1 MFKLFKFLQKML
13 LVAALCVPW
22 VTQAQGD
29 CTPISTFPVTYGF
42 EASEGFTTTVTA
54 AAACTTNVFSSC
66 WRNEETTFNGSSST
80 GSGRIWHIYGGTSA
94 TFLHSG
100 AHSLMLPDKGSSTAG
115 VSTTML
121 TFPAMNFT
129 NPVGYIVTFW
139 IQRNGTGTSNP
150 EGFKIYASPTDTIGP
165 GAVELGHYSRH
176 RTLAYPCIEP
186 ANGWYQYE
194 TSPITLTG
202 TVYIIFEGQSY
213 YGSSTY
219 IDDVVIMETPSCF
232 KVSNLAIDA
241 QQTTTNSFTLTWTDT
256 SNTGAT
262 YNIYR
267 FTATDT
273 TLVQDGVTGTS
284 YTVSGLNPATSYTFA
299 VVTDCGNG
307 DTSMYSA
314 TVSAFT
320 ACADIAAA
328 DLPYTED
335 FEDYTSGSANPI
347 NPCWTKGTNNTTAYP
362 YPNSTAAINSSIG
375 LHFYGYYPS
384 SATSTHYYS
393 WAALPPIDA
402 NLDMSDLMLTLD
414 VKRYSTVS
422 NYYTTILWVGVA
434 DSVTGLSSAA
444 AIESSITW
452 IDTIDLTSATA
463 SSIHNLEV
471 SFADYAGNGKYVF
484 LYAPTPELVG
494 TSTYRYNYVY
504 VDNVALRVI
513 PTCFWPSD
521 AVVTS
526 VSTDETTIS
535 WTPDPRTANPSSWS
549 IEYGETGFTPGEGS
563 TETSYTNSVTLG
575 NLTANTEYDVY
586 IKANCGGE
594 MSDATLFSFRTL
606 CNALDSLPY
615 TMDFEGYPTTTS
627 TSTDFVPCLTR
638 LNNGTQYFGYPY
650 LASTASYCHSGTRGL
665 YWTNSTTTGTYGD
678 YQYVIMPAVDT
689 DQYNMNTLQFKFWA
703 RATGTS
709 YHPVFQVGVMSN
721 PQDVNSF
728 QLVESVDVEG
738 TTYEEYTVALGN
750 FEGYGNY
757 IALRALRPS
766 STWYA
771 TVDDLTIE
779 EMPNCPNVV
788 DLEATATVGNALLT
802 WDYQSGYEAPTGYTI
817 VYDSIGGSNPT
828 TVTSTDPTYAITGLE
843 AATAYKAYVTADCN
857 GYADSVEFT
866 TAQLDCIELDLT
878 SLDTVQFSNS
888 TTGQSGCI
896 AYSSWGNTAYQTI
909 YTAAELTTAGLTA
922 GNIIGIDLGFTS
934 STYAKEFTIFIGTT
948 TTSSISDATLENPN
962 NHSQVYG
969 PAAHPTGTT
978 GWQHYDFTTP
988 FYWDGVSNIII
999 TTFMNQPTGVSQTSS
1014 SGLTGYYESASNK
1027 ARFRYQDSQQFTL
1040 SNYNGGSTGSTY
1052 SYRAAIH
1059 FYSGDCQTLAT
1070 CAAPTATAT
1079 YIGTDTVIVSWI
1091 PGYNETAWD
1100 VAYRE
1105 ASASTWTTVATGV
1118 SVNEYVFDSL
1128 TPGTDY
1134 EFRISFEC
1142 DDDNTTVYSTTVEA
1156 STQCVPVTLPYTEN
1170 FDDVTTST
1178 STTNYGL
1185 MPNCWNYTMTGTSTY
1200 QTGSYLPRVYY
1211 STSTNYVHSGN
1222 YCLYLYGV
1230 GIFELPEMPT
1240 TLDSL
1245 MISFYD
1251 YVSSSSYGLIV
1262 GAMEDGVFVPIDT
1275 ATLVSSTPNF
1285 VEFNLNRYH
1294 GTSRKIALRNYYTT
1308 STTTYTSYNYI
1319 DNIYVDYIPSCPHV
1333 VNLAVDSVSQN
1344 SVSLSWTA
1352 AGTESTW
1359 SVTDG
1364 TNYYT
1369 TTVPSITIG
1378 NLTVNTAYTFS
1389 VRALCDDSDSS
1400 ILWTVDARTSCEPY
1414 MSLPYSEN
1422 FDNHT
1427 TSTTSVTNVEIPCWG
1442 RVMTGTSSY
1451 QTGSY
1456 LPMVYYYSNTSSAI
1470 YTHSGNYSLRLYG
1483 VGYHT
1488 LPQLPCPAD
1497 SVTIGFWAKTS
1508 SSSYKLFFGV
1518 MSDPTDES
1526 TFDTIQAITYATTTA
1541 AANFQYFEF
1550 NLSNYTGTGRYLAF
1564 RNSYTSASTYY
1575 SYHYIDDIEV
1585 WHNSNCPSP
1594 VVSLG
1599 NVTNNT
1605 IDVSWLD
1612 TTGNSYTNGVTVM
1625 WNTVN
1630 STSGAQTAAV
1640 ATGNNYTITGLN
1652 GSTTYYIWIAGN
1664 CANELSRPMPLVA
1677 TTASDCGEVENL
1689 TLAGV
1694 SDNTL
1699 GISWN
1704 APSIGDP
1711 ATSYIVTLK
1720 KCTNIPF
1727 ANDFVVVRDTVN
1739 ATYYMFNGL
1748 EDATTYAYSVTTVC
1762 NDEVGEAN
1770 SGYATTT
1777 ICEMDT
1783 VGDYATNYSA
1793 QPIYASQAYSYTQQ
1807 LYMSNELAGIDS
1819 INSIAIYQRGLWGE
1833 YEDRNVTVY
1842 LGHTNKTEFESTAD
1856 YVPMSNL
1863 TQVYSG
1869 RLSGFG
1875 WISLKFDTT
1884 YVRVADSNLV
1894 VVIDDNT
1901 GVAHTGNCYWAC
1913 SKFDNPAIYRAM
1925 RMYSSSNIQPTSP
1938 SGTYARDYY
1947 RAFIVFGNAGC
1958 ENDGCD
1964 VPVVMQSAAYA
1975 DHVDIT
1981 WNAAQGASYDV
1992 SYRALGTDNW
2002 ITAATAVTGG
2012 IASINGLGASFL
2024 GEARVSYSCNGQIV
2038 SGTTQIQT
2046 LCGPASLPLAEDFQS
2061 CDYGRFSRPCWITG
2075 LTNPASAD
2083 RDYPYVTALTGN
2095 ENNMLCFMRYGAYV
2109 ILPQIDTALSE
2120 CQIRFKLTQ
2129 GNDDAQILL
2138 GVINDASMPIH
2149 TMYVL
2154 DTLSRIDYDATS
2166 STASITYSLANVPAA
2181 YSHGRIAFWDAM
2193 SSYSFIDDI
2202 VVELIP
2208 SCTPASEITATA
2220 STNTATVSWTTDGD
2234 NASSYFIVYGPRGF
2248 TAGQGDTITAT
2259 GSPVTITGLNHSTN
2273 YDAYVYTVCDLLNA
2287 TSSAS
2292 NVVQFTT
2299 DCAPY
2304 NTLPY
2309 VMNFENLLPAG
2320 SSIATVLPN
2329 CWASETGTNAVA
2341 HVVYTTNSTQ
2351 ASSPQ
2356 HAFYMNENGV
2366 VALPE
2371 MGVALNTL
2379 KLSFHECNLNPQT
2392 NGLVVGTVANVNTG
2406 FAQTFVPYDTI
2417 VFTGNQSIYDV
2428 TTYMVDYTGT
2438 ATRLA
2443 LKNYSTNG
2451 GSVSEHYIDDLT
2463 IELAPA
2469 CIPIQNLRAT
2479 YLVGDEI
2486 TLEWMRSNSLAYSVE
2501 YGAHGFTLGNGTQ
2514 TTTTTRNVSLTGL
2527 TPQTQYDVYV
2537 MSDCDTVFYT
2547 FTTPC
2552 TAVSLPYTENFD
2564 SYTTSTTA
2572 ATGYQINCW
2581 DYIMTGTS
2589 TYQTATYQPQIYYG
2603 STNANSGS
2611 YSLRLY
2617 GESYTMLPP
2626 MPTTLD
2632 SLQLTFWDYTTSASY
2647 GLEVGVMEGNTFIPI
2662 QTINSPTSTHVEY
2675 EISLSS
2681 YHGNSRII
2689 AFRNKYTTSTTI
2701 YYSYHYIDDIEVDYI
2716 PSCPKV
2722 RDLTTTAISQNSV
2735 TLGWTNGGS
2744 ETQWIVEYGN
2754 NSDVANSNPYTV
2766 TGLTPNTEYTFN
2778 VRPLCGVGDTGRA
2791 RTITVTTLCNAV
2803 SLPFTENF
2811 DSYTTSTTAATG
2823 VLPNCWSYVMTG
2835 TNTTGSYLPQIYYSS
2850 TYANSGSYSLR
2861 LYGLCY
2867 FILPEMDAPIDSLQ
2881 ISFNTYKTSAAY
2893 ELEVGV
2899 MEGNTF
2905 VPIQAIDYGTSTH
2918 SQQTVYLA
2926 SYTGTGNR
2934 IAFRNNHSSYQ
2945 YSYHY
2950 IDDIVVDYVPS
2961 CMPVHDIHSTGAT
2974 ISSIDV
2980 DWTDLS
2986 SATEWEVVY
2995 GTAGFN
3001 MSQGTP
3007 MTVYSHPITLSNLD
3021 SATNYDVY
3029 VRPICSVG
3037 DTGSWTMETLM
3048 SGICDG
3054 MVEFFTGSSTG
3065 TSNAIP
3071 VDNYYNYTLSQTI
3084 IDSAELAQLNGGNG
3098 SPINF
3103 TGIAYHYNYTTAS
3116 AEKTDVDIWIQPTTK
3131 STFSSTTDAVALNT
3145 ATAVKVYHGALNC
3158 SQGWNY
3164 FMFPDTA
3171 SYNWDGHSNLLVI
3184 VDDNSGEYDGSSYV
3198 FSTTACTGNKTLV
3211 YYSDSD
3217 NPNVN
3222 TPSTFSGNKY
3232 IYSYRPTMKLISC
3245 GNAICSKPQVL
3256 PASNVTYNSATINWN
3271 SNSATSFEVA
3281 VKVATDAI
3289 WPAEVAVN
3297 NASSYDVTN
3306 LTPATTYQFRVR
3318 AICDP
3323 TENLISDWAIG
3334 TFTTD
3339 SLPCFTPTDLH
3350 TTAVGYTSVNL
3361 AWSASSEQNHW
3372 TLTVW
3377 NTAGSVDYDVTGN
3390 AAYTVIGLTQDN
3402 QYYAAVKAICG
3413 NGIAESEYSD
3423 TIQFTTNNC
3432 EQVAGV
3438 TVTNI
3443 TENSAVVN
3451 WEPATANSYEVD
3463 YGPVG
3468 HGQGQGSTVTVDG
3481 VTTYTITGLESE
3493 TGYSVYV
3500 RALCEADAPGPWSQV
3515 QEFTTGGIGID
3526 VADGMN
3532 VSIYPNPTSSTTTIA
3547 LSGVNGDVAI
3557 TVVDM
3562 NGRVVMSD
3570 SMSCE
3575 GDCVKTMEVSG
3586 LAQGAYFVRINGEN
3600 VNMVKKL
3607 VVK

>member
-1 MFKLFKFLQKML
+1 MFKFFQKML

-22 VTQAQGD
+22 ATQAQGD

-54 AAACTTNVFSSC
+54 ATACTTNVFSSC
-66 WRNEETTFNGSSST
+66 WRNEETAFNGSSST

-129 NPVGYIVTFW
+129 NPGGYIVTFW
-139 IQRNGTGTSNP
+139 IQRNGTGTTNP

-176 RTLAYPCIEP
+176 CTMAYPCIEP
-186 ANGWYQYE
+186 TTGWYQYE
-194 TSPITLTG
+194 TAPITLTG

-219 IDDVVIMETPSCF
+219 IDDVVIMETPTCI
-232 KVSNLAIDA
+232 KVRNLAIDA
-241 QQTTTNSFTLTWTDT
+241 QQTTTNSLTLTWTDT

-314 TVSAFT
+314 TVSALT
-320 ACADIAAA
+320 SCADIAAA

-335 FEDYTSGSANPI
+335 FEDYTSGSTNPI

-362 YPNSTAAINSSIG
+362 YPNSAAAINSSIG

-494 TSTYRYNYVY
+494 TSTYRYNHVY

-526 VSTDETTIS
+526 VSTDEATIS

-802 WDYQSGYEAPTGYTI
+802 WGYQEGYDEPAGYEVTF
-817 VYDSIGGSNPT
+817 DSIGGSNPT
-828 TVTSTDPTYAITGLE
+828 TLTITDPTALLTGLMPR
-843 AATAYKAYVTADCN
+843 TNYKAYVRAECGGDYGAQDSIEFSTGAFDC
-857 GYADSVEFT
+857 V
-866 TAQLDCIELDLT
+866 ELD
-878 SLDTVQFSNS
+878 SQNSGIDTV
-888 TTGQSGCI
+888 GP
-896 AYSSWGNTAYQTI
+896 
-909 YTAAELTTAGLTA
+909 L
-922 GNIIGIDLGFTS
+922 
-934 STYAKEFTIFIGTT
+934 GTT
-948 TTSSISDATLENPN
+948 TTYYVPIGQFYRYSYTQQLVLASELNGAMTITGIDFEYAYATATTQKNNVTIYMANTAESSLASAFVPYSSAFVPVYSGPLNGTQGW
-962 NHSQVYG
+962 NHYE
-969 PAAHPTGTT
+969 
-978 GWQHYDFTTP
+978 FTTP
-988 FYWDGVSNIII
+988 FNYDGNSNLLIIVHD
-999 TTFMNQPTGVSQTSS
+999 NSNAYPGSAYVYNAHSATG
-1014 SGLTGYYESASNK
+1014 K
-1027 ARFRYQDSQQFTL
+1027 ARYVQNDSSPYDINTV
-1040 SNYNGGSTGSTY
+1040 SGGT
-1052 SYRAAIH
+1052 SYANRANMKLHYGECMTMAV
-1059 FYSGDCQTLAT
+1059 
-1070 CAAPTATAT
+1070 CAAPAATVTDVTATTAD
-1079 YIGTDTVIVSWI
+1079 ISWI
-1091 PGYNETAWD
+1091 PGYDETSWD
-1100 VAYRE
+1100 ISYRAADSTNWIVA
-1105 ASASTWTTVATGV
+1105 ATGV
-1118 SVNEYVFDSL
+1118 TANSYQFDNL

-1134 EFRISFEC
+1134 IFRVSFEC
-1142 DDDNTTVYSTTVEA
+1142 SDNNIFESVVSARTVCSFVSIPYSYGFEDLPTGSTTTRPDIPCWHHINNA
-1156 STQCVPVTLPYTEN
+1156 TQYFGYPYPSSTTPHSGTRSLYWYGSTTTGTYADYEVVVLPAVDTNTNPIRTLQLSFWAKP
-1170 FDDVTTST
+1170 TST
-1178 STTNYGL
+1178 SYAPVVYVGV
-1185 MPNCWNYTMTGTSTY
+1185 MTDPEDISTFEY
-1200 QTGSYLPRVYY
+1200 VDTVNIISGSTDWALYESFLNTYSGEGSYVALRANRPSSAWYIY
-1211 STSTNYVHSGN
+1211 TDD
-1222 YCLYLYGV
+1222 
-1230 GIFELPEMPT
+1230 F
-1240 TLDSL
+1240 TLD
-1245 MISFYD
+1245 
-1251 YVSSSSYGLIV
+1251 V
-1262 GAMEDGVFVPIDT
+1262 
-1275 ATLVSSTPNF
+1275 
-1285 VEFNLNRYH
+1285 
-1294 GTSRKIALRNYYTT
+1294 
-1308 STTTYTSYNYI
+1308 
-1319 DNIYVDYIPSCPHV
+1319 IPSCPHV

-1352 AGTESTW
+1352 AGAESTW

-1378 NLTVNTAYTFS
+1378 NLTANTAYTFS
-1389 VRALCDDSDSS
+1389 VRALCDDGDSS
-1400 ILWTVDARTSCEPY
+1400 MLWSINARTSCEPILA
-1414 MSLPYSEN
+1414 LPYSEN
-1422 FDNHT
+1422 FDSYT
-1427 TSTTSVTNVEIPCWG
+1427 SSTTAATGVPIPCWNSL
-1442 RVMTGTSSY
+1442 MTGTASY

-1456 LPMVYYYSNTSSAI
+1456 LPMIYYSTS
-1470 YTHSGNYSLRLYG
+1470 YPHSGTYCLRLNG

-1497 SVTIGFWAKTS
+1497 SVTISFWATS
-1508 SSSYKLFFGV
+1508 TSSSYKCFLGV
-1518 MSDPTDES
+1518 MSNPNDGT
-1526 TFDTIQAITYATTTA
+1526 TFDTIQELTFPTYSTP
-1541 AANFQYFEF
+1541 QHFEV
-1550 NLSNYTGTGRYLAF
+1550 NLTNYTGTGRYIAF
-1564 RNSYTSASTYY
+1564 RNAYTTASTYY
-1575 SYHYIDDIEV
+1575 SYIYLDDIDV
-1585 WHNSNCPSP
+1585 WHNTNCGSP
-1594 VVSLG
+1594 VVNLG

-1605 IDVSWLD
+1605 IDVTWLD
-1612 TTGNSYTNGVTVM
+1612 TTVNGYANGVTVM
-1625 WNTVN
+1625 WNTAN
-1630 STSGAQTAAV
+1630 TTSGAQTASV
-1640 ATGNNYTITGLN
+1640 AAGSSYTINGLN
-1652 GSTTYYIWIAGN
+1652 GNTTYYIWIAGN
-1664 CANELSRPMPLVA
+1664 CGNELSRPVPLVA
-1677 TTASDCGEVENL
+1677 TTASDCGIVENL

-1842 LGHTNKTEFESTAD
+1842 LGYTNKTEFESTAD

-1992 SYRALGTDNW
+1992 SYRILGADNW
-2002 ITAATAVTGG
+2002 TTVATGNTSGSAT
-2012 IASINGLGASFL
+2012 INGLGASFL

-2046 LCGPASLPLAEDFQS
+2046 LCGPASLPLTEDFQS
-2061 CDYGRFSRPCWITG
+2061 WDYGHFNRPCWISN
-2075 LTNPASAD
+2075 LTDPTNAD
-2083 RDYPYVTALTGN
+2083 REYPYITALTGN

-2154 DTLSRIDYDATS
+2154 DTLSRIDYDTTS

-2220 STNTATVSWTTDGD
+2220 STNTATVSWTVNGD

-2273 YDAYVYTVCDLLNA
+2273 YDAYVYTVCDLINA

-2304 NTLPY
+2304 TTLPY
-2309 VMNFENLLPAG
+2309 TENFENLLPAG

-2329 CWASETGTNAVA
+2329 CWASETGSNAVA

-2379 KLSFHECNLNPQT
+2379 KLSFHECNMNPQT
-2392 NGLVVGTVANVNTG
+2392 NGLIVGTVDNVNTG

-2438 ATRLA
+2438 DTRLA

-2451 GSVSEHYIDDLT
+2451 GSTSEHYIDDLT

-2486 TLEWMRSNSLAYSVE
+2486 TLEWMRSNSMAYSVE

-2552 TAVSLPYTENFD
+2552 AAVSLPYTENFD

-2689 AFRNKYTTSTTI
+2689 AFRNKYTTSSTI

-2744 ETQWIVEYGN
+2744 ETQWVVEYGN

-2766 TGLTPNTEYTFN
+2766 TGLTPNTEYTFY

-2905 VPIQAIDYGTSTH
+2905 VPIQAIDYGASTH

-3001 MSQGTP
+3001 MSQGTS

-3071 VDNYYNYTLSQTI
+3071 VDNYYNYSLSQTI

-3116 AEKTDVDIWIQPTTK
+3116 ADKTDVDIWIQPTTK

-3281 VKVATDAI
+3281 VKAATDAV

-3306 LTPATTYQFRVR
+3306 LTPATMYQFRVR

-3339 SLPCFTPTDLH
+3339 SLPCFIPTNLH
-3350 TTAVGYTSVNL
+3350 TTNVGYTSVNL

-3377 NTAGSVDYDVTGN
+3377 NTAGSTDYDVTGN
-3390 AAYTVIGLTQDN
+3390 AAFTVTGLTQEN
-3402 QYYAAVKAICG
+3402 QYYAAVKAVCG
-3413 NGIAESEYSD
+3413 NGAAESEYSD

-3443 TENSAVVN
+3443 TDNSAVVS
-3451 WEPATANSYEVD
+3451 WQAATATSYEVD

-3468 HGQGQGSTVTVDG
+3468 HGQGQGTTVTVDG

-3493 TGYSVYV
+3493 MGYSVYV

-3515 QEFTTGGIGID
+3515 QEFTTQHIGID